1 MGFSECGPNRTQWQ
15 IPHSKRQLFGTR
27 FKLVYIAGRVYEFL
41 VQIPAK
47 VLFGLLIFVT
57 AQACGAQ
64 CNRPSPLSRHIS
76 HFRIGPTSVLNA
88 LLWLGHDNGV
98 CFGIEYSGSDLNN
111 NIQIDDNETTVG
123 EVARK
128 ILGSTYQMSVSEG
141 VVLIQKRAA
150 KPPSWLNHRL
160 TEFKTPKA
168 ELMNA
173 NALLWMTLEMNL
185 DKSKQGF
192 GGSGPVTEPPD
203 EIGPLTER
211 NKTVQQLL
219 VSITASSRGASWF
232 LSSGLLQTSFDASIN
247 RFWTFATY
255 STRNLYRPE

>member
-1 MGFSECGPNRTQWQ
+1 MKIS
-15 IPHSKRQLFGTR
+15 
-27 FKLVYIAGRVYEFL
+27 LVVSARRVYEVFVKMCAKPLLGVL
-41 VQIPAK
+41 V
-47 VLFGLLIFVT
+47 FT
-57 AQACGAQ
+57 AASTCCAQ
-64 CNRPSPLSRHIS
+64 CITPSPLSRHVS
-76 HFRIGPTSVLNA
+76 NFRIGPTTVLNA

-98 CFGIEYSGSDLNN
+98 CFGLAYSGSDLT
-111 NIQIDDNETTVG
+111 NIVQVDESETTVG

-128 ILGSTYQMSVSEG
+128 ILGSTYRMSVSEG

-160 TEFKTPKA
+160 TQFNTPKA

-185 DKSKQGF
+185 DKSKHGF
-192 GGSGPVTEPPD
+192 GGSGPVTEPSD

-219 VSITASSRGASWF
+219 VSITASSHGASWF
-232 LSSGLLQTSFDASIN
+232 LSSGLLQTSFDASVN
-247 RFWTFATY
+247 RFWTLATY
-255 STRNLYRPE
+255 STRNLYRPQ